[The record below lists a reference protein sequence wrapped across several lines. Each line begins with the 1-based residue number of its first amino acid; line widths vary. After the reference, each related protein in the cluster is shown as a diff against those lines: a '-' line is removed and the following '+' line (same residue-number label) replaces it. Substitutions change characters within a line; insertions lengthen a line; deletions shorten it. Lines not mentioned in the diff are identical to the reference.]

1 MNSAT
6 EQEIEREHALSH
18 VFQLLMPIAFLTSWL
33 LDSFVLNFSTFPS
46 ADIPLIFRLLLAAIV
61 FIIALLLLNLSHKAI
76 FSEGE
81 EPSQVIDTGIM
92 GYVRHPM
99 YLGSMLIY
107 IAIILTTLSLVCL
120 FLFGIVFLIYNKMA
134 SYEEEQLEVLFG
146 EKYSQYKTH
155 VKKWIPKIY

>member
-1 MNSAT
+1 MKSAA
-6 EQEIEREHALSH
+6 EQEVEREHPFNHL
-18 VFQLLMPIAFLTSWL
+18 FQLLMPIVFLIVWL
-33 LDSFVLNFSTFPS
+33 LDSFILNLSTFPS
-46 ADIPLIFRLLLAAIV
+46 KAAPIIFRLLLAAV
-61 FIIALLLLNLSHKAI
+61 TFIIALILLNLSHKAI

-81 EPSQVIDTGIM
+81 EPGRVIDTGIM

-107 IAIILTTLSLVCL
+107 VAFFLTTLSVVSL
-120 FLFGIVFLIYNKMA
+120 FLFGIVFLVYNRMA

-146 EKYSQYKTH
+146 EEYSTYKTR